1 VGHSADEMPVYV
13 DEKTEAALMA
23 RVAEATQLVERLERI
38 LDEKVSRSEGR
49 RLELIRAAVRDFRE
63 AVEHHLSDGQDR

>member
-1 VGHSADEMPVYV
+1 MPVYV

>member
-1 VGHSADEMPVYV
+1 MGHSADEMPVYV